1 LNVQAY
7 RIKNGMRRMWT
18 RLKHPWPFYKKVG
31 GIDAVVFRA
40 DGRVEDLGRVSRTY
54 AKRWGTGTGQ

>member
-1 LNVQAY
+1 MNVRLY
-7 RIKNGMRRMWT
+7 RLRNTGKKIMA

-31 GIDAVVFRA
+31 GINAVVHRA
-40 DGRVEDLGRVSRTY
+40 DGRVEDLGRVTAAY